1 MSNFPSV
8 EQFLSTGAKS
18 AKFPTVGSKVSGSVV
33 ASELQQQTEFE
44 TGLPKTFN
52 DGNPM
57 LQLVVTIQ
65 TAEREDNNDDGTRRI
80 FAKGQMLAAL
90 KAAVKACGSSGLV
103 NGQGITVA
111 YVSDGEAR
119 KGLAAPKQYDV
130 TLTAGP
136 QVTNIQTEDEE
147 PF

>member
-8 EQFLSTGAKS
+8 EQFLTSGGKS

-33 ASELQQQTEFE
+33 GSELQQQTDFE
-44 TGLPKTFN
+44 TQLPKTWN

-80 FAKGQMLAAL
+80 FARGHMLAAL
-90 KAAVKACGSSGLV
+90 KAAVKTCGQSGLIV
-103 NGQGITVA
+103 GQTITVT

-130 TLTAGP
+130 LLSAGP
-136 QVTNIQTEDEE
+136 QVTDIQTEDEE

>member
-1 MSNFPSV
+1 MTTFPSV
-8 EQFLSTGAKS
+8 EQFLSSGAKS

-33 ASELQQQTEFE
+33 GSELQQQIDFDTQ
-44 TGLPKTFN
+44 LPKFWP

-57 LQLVVTIQ
+57 LQLVVTIK
-65 TAEREDNNDDGTRRI
+65 TGELNAADDGCRRI

-90 KAAVKACGSSGLV
+90 KAAVKASGSSGLL
-103 NGQGITVA
+103 NGQGITVT

-119 KGLAAPKQYDV
+119 NSLAAPKHYEV

-136 QVTNIQTEDEE
+136 QVTDIQTEDDE

>member
-1 MSNFPSV
+1 MTTFPSV
-8 EQFLSTGAKS
+8 EQFLSSGAKS

-33 ASELQQQTEFE
+33 GSELQQQTEFE

-65 TAEREDNNDDGTRRI
+65 TADREDSTDDGCRRI
-80 FAKGQMLAAL
+80 FAKGHMLAAL
-90 KAAVKACGSSGLV
+90 KAAVKASGSSGLL
-103 NGQGITVA
+103 NGQGITVT

-136 QVTNIQTEDEE
+136 QVTDIQTEDDE